1 MRKRIYT
8 ILFYTLL
15 TAVYG
20 VFFSI
25 ESFFNFEGQ
34 IHAKEL
40 FAYSS
45 ITQAAAKAPGVART
59 LPLSSSSSHAI
70 RLNKRYHRENI
81 PPCIVFSVEA
91 PVRYIAP
98 QTLVLYRNSPLL
110 SAVVVHHP
118 LRGPPVVA

>member
-1 MRKRIYT
+1 VKKRIHT

-20 VFFSI
+20 VFFSV

-45 ITQAAAKAPGVART
+45 MTQAAAKTPGVART

-91 PVRYIAP
+91 PVRYVTP
-98 QTLVLYRNSPLL
+98 QIPVLYRNRPLP
-110 SAVVVHHP
+110 ATDIIHHP
-118 LRGPPVVA
+118 LRGPPVAA

>member
-1 MRKRIYT
+1 VKKRIHT
-8 ILFYTLL
+8 ILFYALL

-20 VFFSI
+20 VFFSV

-81 PPCIVFSVEA
+81 PSCIVFSVEA
-91 PVRYIAP
+91 PVRYVTP
-98 QTLVLYRNSPLL
+98 QALMLYRNSPLF
-110 SAVVVHHP
+110 SSVVVHHP